1 MPLINVSSKE
11 LFQNKTNFYIEYNAN
26 KLEDMNY
33 VTKDNNPIVYTD
45 MNSGQFKIKDGAD
58 AIMKRWNIL
67 QNLIKEKNY
76 SIPLKMTD

>member
-33 VTKDNNPIVYTD
+33 VTKDNNTIAYTD
-45 MNSGQFKIKDGAD
+45 MNAGKFQIKDGAD
-58 AIMKRWNIL
+58 AMMKSWNIL
-67 QNLIKEKNY
+67 QNLIKEKN
-76 SIPLKMTD
+76 